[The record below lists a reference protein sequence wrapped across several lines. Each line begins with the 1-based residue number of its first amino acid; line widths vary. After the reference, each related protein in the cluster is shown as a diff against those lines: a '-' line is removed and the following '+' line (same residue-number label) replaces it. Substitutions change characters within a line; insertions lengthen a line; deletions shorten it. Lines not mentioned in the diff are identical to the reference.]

1 MTQRPAE
8 FGRLL
13 ARLLTRFQVQILL
26 PVLGLLTLT
35 LLWTVI
41 FFQLQDGRSVALE
54 EATSQVETLSK
65 DYADHS
71 GRLLRQVDQ
80 ATQFIKFAY
89 EQRQQA
95 FRLDEL
101 VQRKGVMPAELMLGV
116 TISDANGNG
125 VAGVHTSGLDDISDR
140 DYFKAHAQRDDD
152 KLYISRALLEAYSTQ
167 WSIIVSR
174 RLNRP
179 DGSFAGIVAV
189 TLKQSSLSA
198 YSPNRTGPKSFVGLL
213 GDDGVFRAGRIG
225 ATPFA
230 GDDQSFA
237 GWIKPA
243 TKTGSTTIV
252 RDSPV
257 DLVRRI
263 FSFQQLNDFPLVA
276 VVGIDEQSALEPYY
290 RGRVSTLWSGV
301 FGSLGLLLFI
311 AILMRL
317 SARLRQSELAAAQA
331 QAAFRAA
338 AEGSL
343 DALTILQSQ
352 LDSNGTITDFTIQA
366 INDRGAGLLKRD
378 RDDLIGQSLCRV
390 VPSTRSS
397 GFLDKYLHVVE
408 SGTPIEEE
416 FQISTG
422 NGGRL
427 WLRQQVVPIDGGIAI
442 TTRDISARKE
452 AELET
457 RNSRA
462 FLQSLIDNLPLM
474 VYARDMRGTSA
485 RTIVWNETAETVTGY
500 ASDVVLGNDD
510 EEHFPAEIRA
520 TFNELESRMTATP
533 MVINV
538 PDMAF
543 TSRAGELHFLRIVAV
558 PLRDENGNLE
568 YVLGIAEDITV
579 SRRQELTLRSKQAE
593 LAAAN
598 DASPLGLFRTDPDGN
613 CTYVNRTYE
622 EMSGLAT
629 AQAMGDGWVRAIHPE
644 DRLKVFQA
652 WGHATGEHASYQ
664 GAYRFRHD
672 NGRIV
677 WVSMK
682 TAPIVVDGA
691 VEGYV
696 GSVDDI
702 TLRRESELALS
713 KSEQRLR
720 TITDTLPA
728 LVAFVDAEQR
738 YRFNNLAYQR
748 AFGIN
753 REDIKYQTIR
763 EFVGEEQYAVMSPY
777 LDRALQGERVTFEHE
792 EGSGDD
798 SRWAE
803 ATYIPQLDDDG
814 KEVVG
819 IHMMMHDITD
829 KKHEQGRLLQL
840 AQVDSLTGLLN
851 RAGFEKKLA
860 QALEDAHEQQ
870 SLMALLYLDID
881 HFKSINDTHG
891 HLVGDALLR
900 AFSGR
905 LSRALRSVDTIARLG
920 GDEFTVIME
929 DLTHTED
936 AEKTAGKIVDSMRAL
951 FKLEG
956 LPLSITASIGVA
968 FCPGTLMDA
977 KDLIRQA
984 DDMLYQAKASGRNQY
999 CVKLPDR

>member
-1 MTQRPAE
+1 MTLRQGALA
-8 FGRLL
+8 RLL
-13 ARLLTRFQVQILL
+13 ARFHLQILL
-26 PVLGLLTLT
+26 PALGLLSLT

-41 FFQLQDGRSVALE
+41 FFQLQDSRSAALE
-54 EATSQVETLSK
+54 EASSHAAALSQ

-71 GRLLRQVDQ
+71 ARLLRQVDQ
-80 ATQFIKFAY
+80 ATQFVKFAY
-89 EQRQQA
+89 EQRQQE
-95 FRLDEL
+95 FRLNEL
-101 VQRKGVMPAELMLGV
+101 VQRKGVMPADLMLGV

-125 VAGVHTSGLDDISDR
+125 VAGVHTPGLDNIADR
-140 DYFKAHAQRDDD
+140 DYFKEHAQRDDD

-167 WSIIVSR
+167 WSVIVSR

-179 DGSFAGIVAV
+179 DGSFAGIVAM
-189 TLKQSSLSA
+189 TLKQSFLSA
-198 YSPNRTGPKSFVGLL
+198 YSPSRTGPKTFVGLL
-213 GDDGVFRAGRIG
+213 GDDGIFRAGRIG
-225 ATPFA
+225 PTPFA

-237 GWIKPA
+237 DWIKPA
-243 TKTGSTTIV
+243 TKTDSVTLV
-252 RDSPV
+252 RDSPF
-257 DLVRRI
+257 DHVRRI

-276 VVGIDEQSALEPYY
+276 LVGIDEQSALAPYY
-290 RGRVSTLWSGV
+290 RSRVSTLWTGV
-301 FGSLGLLLFI
+301 AGSLGLLFFI
-311 AILMRL
+311 FILMRQG
-317 SARLRQSELAAAQA
+317 ARLRSSELATVQA
-331 QAAFRAA
+331 QTAFRAA

-352 LDSNGTITDFTIQA
+352 IDDSGTISDFTIQA
-366 INDRGAGLLKRD
+366 INNRGASLLKRD
-378 RDDLIGQSLCRV
+378 REDLIGQLLCSV

-397 GFLDKYLHVVE
+397 GFLDKYLQVVR
-408 SGTPIEEE
+408 SGTPMEEE
-416 FQISTG
+416 FQIITS
-422 NGGRL
+422 NGRRL
-427 WLRQQVVPIDGGIAI
+427 WLRQQMVAIDGGLAI

-457 RNSRA
+457 RNNRA

-474 VYARDMRGTSA
+474 VYARDMRGPIA
-485 RTIVWNETAETVTGY
+485 KTIVWNETAETVTGY
-500 ASDVVLGNDD
+500 SSEVVLGNDD
-510 EEHFPAEIRA
+510 DAHLPAEIRT
-520 TFNELESRMTATP
+520 TFNELEARMTVTAT
-533 MVINV
+533 VINL

-543 TSRAGELHFLRIVAV
+543 TSRAGELHFLRVVAV
-558 PLRDENGNLE
+558 PLLDDNGKLE
-568 YVLGIAEDITV
+568 YILGIAEDITV
-579 SRRQELTLRSKQAE
+579 SRRQEMSLRSKQAE

-622 EMSGLAT
+622 EMSGLAA
-629 AQAMGDGWVRAIHPE
+629 AQAMGDGWVKAIHPE

-652 WGHATGEHASYQ
+652 WGHASGEHASYQ

-696 GSVDDI
+696 GSIDDI
-702 TLRRESELALS
+702 TVRRESEQALS

-728 LVAFVDAEQR
+728 LVAFVDPEQR
-738 YRFNNLAYQR
+738 FRFNNLAYQR

-753 REDIKYQTIR
+753 RDDIKYQTIR

-777 LDRALQGERVTFEHE
+777 LQRALQGERVTFEHE
-792 EGSGDD
+792 EGRDDD

-803 ATYIPQLDDDG
+803 ATYIPQLGDDG

-829 KKHEQGRLLQL
+829 KKHEQVRLLQL

-851 RAGFEKKLA
+851 RAGFENKLA
-860 QALEDAHEQQ
+860 QALAEAREQQ
-870 SLMALLYLDID
+870 HLMALLYLDID

-891 HLVGDALLR
+891 HLVGDALLK
-900 AFSGR
+900 AFAGR
-905 LSRALRSVDTIARLG
+905 LSRALRSLDTIARLG

-929 DLTHTED
+929 DITHTED
-936 AEKTAGKIVDSMRAL
+936 AEKTAAKIVDSMRAL

-968 FCPGTLMDA
+968 FCPGKPMDA
-977 KDLIRQA
+977 KELIRQA
-984 DDMLYQAKASGRNQY
+984 DEMLYQAKAGGRNQY
-999 CVKLPDR
+999 CVKLPEH

>member
-1 MTQRPAE
+1 MTLQPGR
-8 FGRLL
+8 FTRLL
-13 ARLLTRFQVQILL
+13 ARFHWQILL
-26 PVLGLLTLT
+26 PALGLLALA

-41 FFQLQDGRSVALE
+41 VYQLQDSRTVTLKEASSSAEAL
-54 EATSQVETLSK
+54 SQ
-65 DYADHS
+65 DYANHS
-71 GRLLRQVDQ
+71 ARLLRQVDQ

-89 EQRQQA
+89 EQQQA

-101 VQRKGVMPAELMLGV
+101 VQRKGVMPTDLVLGV
-116 TISDANGNG
+116 TISDADGNG
-125 VAGVHTSGLDDISDR
+125 VSGVHTLSLDNVADR
-140 DYFKAHAQRDDD
+140 DYFKVHAQRDDD
-152 KLYISRALLEAYSTQ
+152 KLFISRPLLEAYSTQ

-189 TLKQSSLSA
+189 ALKQSFLTS
-198 YSPNRTGPKSFVGLL
+198 YFPNRTGPQSFVGLV
-213 GDDGVFRAGRIG
+213 GDDGVFRASRIG
-225 ATPFA
+225 PMPFP

-237 GWIKPA
+237 DWIKPA
-243 TKTGSTTIV
+243 PENRSLAVV

-257 DLVRRI
+257 DHVKRI

-276 VVGIDEQSALEPYY
+276 VVGIDEQIALARYY
-290 RGRVSTLWSGV
+290 RNRVSTLWLGT
-301 FGSLGLLLFI
+301 GISLGLLLFM
-311 AILMRL
+311 AVLMRQ
-317 SARLRQSELAAAQA
+317 SARLRKSELVAAQA

-352 LDSNGTITDFTIQA
+352 TDSHGTIIDFTIQA
-366 INDRGAGLLKRD
+366 INNRGASLLKRD
-378 RDDLIGQSLCRV
+378 RDDIIGQTLCSV

-397 GFLDKYLHVVE
+397 GFLDKYRRVVE
-408 SGTPIEEE
+408 SGAPLEEE
-416 FQISTG
+416 FQIITS
-422 NGGRL
+422 NGRRL
-427 WLRQQVVPIDGGIAI
+427 WLRRQVVAIDGGIAV
-442 TTRDISARKE
+442 TTRDISTRKE

-462 FLQSLIDNLPLM
+462 FLQSLIDNLPLA
-474 VYARDMRGTSA
+474 VYARDMRGASA
-485 RTIVWNETAETVTGY
+485 KTIVWNETAEKVTGY
-500 ASDVVLGNDD
+500 PSELVLGQDD
-510 EEHFPAEIRA
+510 LAVFPTEIRA
-520 TFNELESRMTATP
+520 TFNHFEGRMAANP
-533 MVINV
+533 AVLNLPEV
-538 PDMAF
+538 PFRD
-543 TSRAGELHFLRIVAV
+543 RGGELHCLRVIAV
-558 PLRDENGNLE
+558 PLLDDGGKLE
-568 YVLGIAEDITV
+568 YILGIAEDITV
-579 SRRQELTLRSKQAE
+579 SRRQELALRSKQAE

-598 DASPLGLFRTDPDGN
+598 DASPLGLFRTDPRGN

-622 EMSGLAT
+622 DMSGLSA
-629 AQAMGDGWVRAIHPE
+629 AQAMGDGWVNAIHSE

-652 WGHATGEHASYQ
+652 WGQATGEHASYQ
-664 GAYRFRHD
+664 GAYRFRHQT
-672 NGRIV
+672 GRIV

-682 TAPIVVDGA
+682 TAPIVVDGV

-702 TLRRESELALS
+702 TARRESEQALT

-720 TITDTLPA
+720 NITDKLPA

-738 YRFNNLAYQR
+738 FRFNNLAYQH

-753 REDIKYQTIR
+753 RDDIKYQTIR

-777 LDRALQGERVTFEHE
+777 LQRALQGETVTFEHQ
-792 EGSGDD
+792 EGIDAS

-803 ATYIPQLDDDG
+803 ATYIPQLGDDG

-829 KKHEQGRLLQL
+829 KKHEQDRLLQL

-860 QALEDAHEQQ
+860 QALDGARSEQA
-870 SLMALLYLDID
+870 LMALLYLDID

-891 HLVGDALLR
+891 HLVGDALLK

-929 DLTHTED
+929 DITHTDD

-968 FCPGTLMDA
+968 FCPGTPMDA

-984 DDMLYQAKASGRNQY
+984 DEMLYQAKASGRNQY
-999 CVKLPDR
+999 CVKLPEH

>member
-1 MTQRPAE
+1 MTLRQSA
-8 FGRLL
+8 FARLL
-13 ARLLTRFQVQILL
+13 ARFQLQILL
-26 PVLGLLTLT
+26 PALGLLSLA

-41 FFQLQDGRSVALE
+41 FFQLQDSRSAALE
-54 EATSQVETLSK
+54 DANIQAAALSQ

-71 GRLLRQVDQ
+71 ARLLRQVDQ

-89 EQRQQA
+89 EQRQQD

-101 VQRKGVMPAELMLGV
+101 VQRKGVMPADLMLGV

-125 VAGVHTSGLDDISDR
+125 VAGVHTPGLDDISDR
-140 DYFKAHAQRDDD
+140 AYFKVHARRDDD

-189 TLKQSSLSA
+189 TLKQSFLSA
-198 YSPNRTGPKSFVGLL
+198 YSPNRTGPKTFVGLL
-213 GDDGVFRAGRIG
+213 GDDGIFRAGRIG
-225 ATPFA
+225 PTPFA
-230 GDDQSFA
+230 GDEQSFA
-237 GWIKPA
+237 DWIKP
-243 TKTGSTTIV
+243 TPKTDSVALV
-252 RDSPV
+252 RDSPF
-257 DLVRRI
+257 DHVRRI

-276 VVGIDEQSALEPYY
+276 LVGIDEQSALAPYY
-290 RGRVSTLWSGV
+290 RIRVSTLWTGV
-301 FGSLGLLLFI
+301 AGSLALLFFL
-311 AILMRL
+311 AILMRQG
-317 SARLRQSELAAAQA
+317 ARLRFSELAAAQA

-352 LDSNGTITDFTIQA
+352 LDDSGTITDFTIQA
-366 INDRGAGLLKRD
+366 INNRGASLLKRD
-378 RDDLIGQSLCRV
+378 RDELVGQPLCSV

-397 GFLDKYLHVVE
+397 GFLDKYLHVVR
-408 SGTPIEEE
+408 SGLPMEEE
-416 FQISTG
+416 FQIVTSD
-422 NGGRL
+422 GRRR
-427 WLRQQVVPIDGGIAI
+427 WLRQQVVPINGGIAV

-457 RNSRA
+457 RNNRA
-462 FLQSLIDNLPLM
+462 FLQSLIDNLPLA
-474 VYARDMRGTSA
+474 VYARDMRGATA
-485 RTIVWNETAETVTGY
+485 RTIVWNATAEKITGY
-500 ASDVVLGNDD
+500 PSELVLGHDD
-510 EEHFPAEIRA
+510 VAVFTTEIRA
-520 TFNELESRMTATP
+520 TFNHFEVLMATNPTVLNLPEVPFRSRG
-533 MVINV
+533 
-538 PDMAF
+538 
-543 TSRAGELHFLRIVAV
+543 GELHCLRIIAV
-558 PLRDENGNLE
+558 PLLDDSGKLE
-568 YVLGIAEDITV
+568 YILGIAEDITV
-579 SRRQELTLRSKQAE
+579 SRRQELALRSKQAE

-598 DASPLGLFRTDPDGN
+598 DASPLGLFRTDPHGN

-622 EMSGLAT
+622 DMSGLTA
-629 AQAMGDGWVRAIHPE
+629 AQAIGDGWVKAIHPE

-652 WGHATGEHASYQ
+652 WGHATGEHTSYQ

-682 TAPIVVDGA
+682 TASIVVDGV

-702 TLRRESELALS
+702 TVRRESEQALS

-753 REDIKYQTIR
+753 RDDIKYQTIR

-777 LDRALQGERVTFEHE
+777 LHRALQGERVIFEHE
-792 EGSGDD
+792 EGRDD
-798 SRWAE
+798 DRRWAE
-803 ATYIPQLDDDG
+803 ATYIPQLGDDG

-819 IHMMMHDITD
+819 IHMMMHDITG
-829 KKHEQGRLLQL
+829 KKNEQSRLLQL

-851 RAGFEKKLA
+851 RAGFEQKLA
-860 QALEDAHEQQ
+860 QALADAHDQHR
-870 SLMALLYLDID
+870 LMALLYLDID
-881 HFKSINDTHG
+881 HFKNINDTHG
-891 HLVGDALLR
+891 HLVGDALLK

-905 LSRALRSVDTIARLG
+905 LSRAMRSADTIARLG

-929 DLTHTED
+929 DITHPED
-936 AEKTAGKIVDSMRAL
+936 AEKTAGKIIDSMRAL

-956 LPLSITASIGVA
+956 LPLSITASIGIA
-968 FCPGTLMDA
+968 YCPGTRMEA
-977 KDLIRQA
+977 KELIRQA
-984 DDMLYQAKASGRNQY
+984 DAMLYEAKAGGRNRY
-999 CVKLPDR
+999 CVKLPEQ